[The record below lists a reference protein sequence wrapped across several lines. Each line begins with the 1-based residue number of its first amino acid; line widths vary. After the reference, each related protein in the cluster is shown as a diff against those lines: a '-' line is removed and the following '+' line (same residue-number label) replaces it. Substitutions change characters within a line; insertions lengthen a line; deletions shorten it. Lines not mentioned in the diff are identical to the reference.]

1 MDKMREEFEVFC
13 KKHNYRTDKSK
24 LGGYVYHVTSSCWDA
39 WQASRQ
45 ALVVELPATCC
56 RTFVF
61 EIEGSSE
68 VGMEHDEYYEVDDIL
83 SALSEAGIKWTE

>member
-1 MDKMREEFEVFC
+1 MDKMQEEFEVFC

-45 ALVVELPATCC
+45 ALVVELPTA
-56 RTFVF
+56 FD
-61 EIEGSSE
+61 SSKE
-68 VGMEHDEYYEVDDIL
+68 DASYYEYAYLQTEVEKSLD
-83 SALSEAGIKWTE
+83 AAGVAYK